1 MAVNNPFDIKTGGND
16 FTKLSQIANQ
26 WRAGAGA
33 DKTQNKAFA
42 TEAVNIANNRGL
54 NQNDL
59 ATLTGF
65 SNDEIGG
72 SLKEF
77 GLTLNP
83 TNPTT
88 QTDYSKLTQLGN
100 QWRAGAGADPMQA
113 RGIATEAVSIA
124 NRLGMSQT
132 DMANMLGFTP
142 EEVTASMAEFGL
154 QSNPTRPGL
163 VAGQLDPTTNTISA
177 GSYDATKIAPPE
189 ANTFTPVQAD
199 PTKLKSY
206 EPGKAKDVV
215 AYAPEKYTA
224 QGYDAGTY
232 DATGYTA
239 GTRDAT
245 TYQAQ
250 TGTAQ
255 TMDVT
260 PEMMV
265 ENRITGI
272 IDRNSDLSRSAEARS
287 LAQMNARGLSSSSM
301 AVGAG
306 QRAVID
312 SAMPIAMADAKTLV
326 ESGRFNVEQ
335 ANIMEQFNK
344 GQLNAAAAFN
354 ADATN
359 QAASDNQAALN
370 RAAEFMAQADNLAK
384 QTNVQEKNKAKEFY
398 AEAAN
403 AAADA
408 YANAQNNALS
418 LEAQAQNAR
427 DDVVYQ
433 EATRAAQYAAE
444 VANTA
449 YNNYVQAQNQAKAVE
464 AQSRTQIGI
473 AQYETVVKS
482 NEAALDRAL
491 TAATAN
497 QNSADAKALR
507 ELDAKVRGEVAA
519 AEIAAQKA
527 INDATI
533 AGRTADTKLE
543 IEGRSA
549 DAAKDAAAR
558 VRQQALMSVSEAGA
572 EYTRAVSDAY
582 NNPDLDTAAKQTAV
596 ENALK
601 TYKTSVNV
609 AAVVSGIDGLYN
621 LISFDEAAGTPTG
634 NVAADTV
641 ATGPTTGQPP
651 ATGGLINSNT
661 RPTAAEISAMT
672 DAEIDELNAGV
683 DDTARNRA
691 NGSFIVRV

>member
-33 DKTQNKAFA
+33 DPTKNKAFA

-54 NQNDL
+54 SQTDL
-59 ATLTGF
+59 ASLTGF
-65 SNDEIGG
+65 SDDEIGG

-83 TNPTT
+83 TNPAA
-88 QTDYSKLTQLGN
+88 QSDYSKLTQLAN
-100 QWRAGAGADPMQA
+100 QWRTGAGADPMQA

-132 DMANMLGFTP
+132 DMANMLGFSP
-142 EEVTASMAEFGL
+142 EEVAGTMAEFGL
-154 QSNPTRPGL
+154 QSAPTQPGL
-163 VAGQLDPTTNTISA
+163 IAGQFDPTTNTVTP
-177 GSYDATKIAPPE
+177 GTYDPTKIAPPA
-189 ANTFTPVQAD
+189 ANTFDPVQAD

-206 EPGKAKDVV
+206 EPGAAKDVTTYKPV
-215 AYAPEKYTA
+215 DYTA

-239 GTRDAT
+239 QNRDAA

-250 TGTAQ
+250 TGTAD
-255 TMDVT
+255 TFTVT

-265 ENRITGI
+265 ENRIAGI

-287 LAQMNARGLSSSSM
+287 LAQMNARGLTSSSI

-359 QAASDNQAALN
+359 QALSDNQAAAN

-384 QTNVQEKNKAKEFY
+384 QTNVQEQNKAKQFY

-433 EATRAAQYAAE
+433 EATAAAKYAAD

-449 YNNYVQAQNQAKAVE
+449 YTNYVQAQNQAKAVE
-464 AQSRTQIGI
+464 AQSRTQIDI

-491 TAATAN
+491 SAATAN
-497 QNSADAKALR
+497 QSSADSKALR
-507 ELDAKVRGEVAA
+507 ELDAKVRKEAVD
-519 AEIAAQKA
+519 AEIAANKA

-533 AGRTADTKLE
+533 AARSADTAAE
-543 IEGRSA
+543 IEGRATAA
-549 DAAKDAAAR
+549 DKDAAAR

-582 NNPDLDTAAKQTAV
+582 NNPDLDVAGKQTAV

-601 TYKTSVNV
+601 TYKTSVQV
-609 AAVVSGIDGLYN
+609 AAVVSGIDGLYD
-621 LISFDEAAGTPTG
+621 LISFDEAAGT
-634 NVAADTV
+634 AAAAAGGGTATNP
-641 ATGPTTGQPP
+641 ATGATTGQPP
-651 ATGGLINSNT
+651 ATGGLIDTTMNEGDPTDRNS
-661 RPTAAEISAMT
+661 
-672 DAEIDELNAGV
+672 V
-683 DDTARNRA
+683 
-691 NGSFIVRV
+691 NGSFRP